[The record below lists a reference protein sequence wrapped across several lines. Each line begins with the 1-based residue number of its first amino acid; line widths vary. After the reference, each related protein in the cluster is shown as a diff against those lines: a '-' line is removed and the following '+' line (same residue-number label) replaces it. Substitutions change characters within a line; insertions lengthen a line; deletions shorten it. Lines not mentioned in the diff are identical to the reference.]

1 MSPANTIQ
9 INLNARNSE
18 LASSIARVTRKSPE
32 QLVNEVFAKFADEAE
47 KDEQQKFAEW
57 REAMLQIEG
66 MWADRDDLPDF
77 EEIRRS
83 LDRDL
88 WSK

>member
-9 INLNARNSE
+9 ISLNARNSE
-18 LASSIARVTRKSPE
+18 LASSLARVTHKSPE
-32 QLVNEVFAKFADEAE
+32 QLVNEVFAKFAAEAE
-47 KDEQQKFAEW
+47 KDEQQRFAEW
-57 REAMLQIEG
+57 REAMLQVEG

-83 LDRDL
+83 LDRARA
-88 WSK
+88 